1 MLYEVEVNIAAR
13 GEDID
18 PDGQVLKVKV
28 KVEADDVEDAEL
40 LAEDLVLDSVYV
52 GSKNAKLVEN

>member
-1 MLYEVEVNIAAR
+1 MKFEVEVDIAVR
-13 GEDID
+13 GENLD

-28 KVEADDVEDAEL
+28 TVEADDVEDAEL
-40 LAEDLVLDSVYV
+40 LAEDLALDSVYV